1 MNAFGVA
8 ATWLL
13 LVAVLAGCASSEIT
27 QRLPAKAQEQQSL
40 AKFIDHYSG
49 IQVRIEGQ
57 SAKCDVRDGD
67 LYAKKLGERLRAIGI
82 TPNPIAVT
90 RAYLFIWAI
99 RFGPLNQQCATFMSL
114 RLGTDVSLAVARI
127 DAKIKGDK
135 VLMARI
141 KALKGTVPA
150 AFYIVAKMF
159 VKVRRNTPE
168 HVLTVIEQ
176 LVEEVDKV
184 RKS

>member
-1 MNAFGVA
+1 MKISALLASA
-8 ATWLL
+8 AIAACL
-13 LVAVLAGCASSEIT
+13 SI
-27 QRLPAKAQEQQSL
+27 PAKAQEQQSL
-40 AKFIDHYSG
+40 AKFIDHYKG
-49 IQVRIEGQ
+49 ITVRIEGQ
-57 SAKCDVRDGD
+57 SAKCDIRDGD
-67 LYAKKLGERLRAIGI
+67 LYVKKLGERLQAIGI
-82 TPNPIAVT
+82 TPDPIAIT

-114 RLGTDVSLAVARI
+114 RLGTDVSAAVVRL

-135 VLMARI
+135 VLIERI
-141 KALKGTVPA
+141 KAVKGTFPA

-159 VKVRRNTPE
+159 VKVRRNVPE

-176 LVEEVDKV
+176 LVEEVDNV